1 MHGVLRVNLWSPRL
15 VTQQQAS
22 RKGGKAVKKGDLPL
36 KVCAVCGLPFT
47 WRKKWEKCWDEVRQ
61 VFFPFFP
68 SVLFALA
75 SYTHLLTHA
84 SGCFTGIAASGAET
98 KAKGI
103 AGLQRRPDSRQLAS
117 NMHFKAH
124 LFLERITEESTT
136 V

>member
-15 VTQQQAS
+15 VIQQQAS
-22 RKGGKAVKKGDLPL
+22 RKGGKAVKKGDLPV

-61 VFFPFFP
+61 VFSLLPFSP
-68 SVLFALA
+68 LRTS

-84 SGCFTGIAASGAET
+84 SGCLTGIAASGAET

-103 AGLQRRPDSRQLAS
+103 AGLQRHPVSRPLAS

-124 LFLERITEESTT
+124 LLFLERITEESPT